1 MTLSAEKK
9 LEVNAAVGS
18 ALDARLAADV
28 SAALG
33 PKVDVQK
40 SLTLTRA
47 LNTGIR
53 AKVGSTLGVGAPP
66 ATGAAG
72 TVAPSGALSLGV
84 SLGTRASTGATSGGK
99 VSLGASLSGSFGVGA
114 TAGTNRA
121 SQSGVTSRAAASLKA
136 SLTASLDSTLL
147 GLGLSGSER
156 AELRRDIA
164 PAIEDAVGEGFGSAF
179 GPELGYPHAQ
189 GTVLLGCEVTMRDVG
204 AWRGWVEIDWDSE
217 KEAPTGPFVF
227 DIDGVE
233 FRSTV
238 IPGRSGGWGGRMRV
252 YVVGGAGGLDEE
264 LPVQNYAAGVTRIK
278 TVVDDILRAAGETL
292 SSEADAAILGT
303 QLPAWQRSAGPA
315 TAALDLVLAQAGATW
330 RVLRDGTVWVGVDA
344 WPEVEPS
351 GTVLE
356 SDWADGVITVAPDFA
371 TLVPGITVREQK
383 ISEVRHELGPK
394 GLRSH
399 LHAKTIAQLMER
411 FVRRTQKDTEY
422 AKRYRCRVTRQNANG
437 TVDVLVDDE
446 RMKGRGVGSC
456 RVRVGLPGTTI
467 KVPSG
472 ARCLVGWDDGEPTLP
487 YVDGWES
494 GTSVT
499 SIDIG

>member
-1 MTLSAEKK
+1 MALSAEKK

-18 ALDARLAADV
+18 ALDARLSADV

-33 PKVDVQK
+33 PKVDLQR
-40 SLTLTRA
+40 SLALTRA

-53 AKVGSTLGVGAPP
+53 AKVGATLGVGAPP

-72 TVAPSGALSLGV
+72 TVAPSGALSLGS
-84 SLGTRASTGATSGGK
+84 SLGTRASAGSSSGGA
-99 VSLGASLSGSFGVGA
+99 VSLGVSLSGGFGVGA
-114 TAGTNRA
+114 SAGLDRA
-121 SQSGVTSRAAASLKA
+121 AQSGITSRAGAAIKA
-136 SLTASLDSTLL
+136 SLVASLDSTML
-147 GLGLSGSER
+147 GLGLSASER
-156 AELRRDIA
+156 SELRTEIA
-164 PAIEDAVGEGFGSAF
+164 PAIEQAVGEGFQTAF

-189 GTVLLGCEVTMRDVG
+189 GVVLLGCEVTMRDVG
-204 AWRGWVEIDWDSE
+204 AWRGWVEIDWDGE
-217 KEAPTGPFVF
+217 AEAPTGPFVF

-233 FRSTV
+233 FRATV
-238 IPGRSGGWGGRMRV
+238 VPGRSGAWGGRMRV

-264 LPVQNYAAGVTRIK
+264 LPVQNYAGGVTRIK
-278 TVVDDILRAAGETL
+278 TVVDDILRASGETL
-292 SSEADAAILGT
+292 SSEADATILAT
-303 QLPAWQRSAGPA
+303 QLPSWQRSAGPA

-330 RVLRDGTVWVGVDA
+330 RVLRDGTVWVGVDS

-356 SDWADGVITVAPDFA
+356 SDWADGVITVAPDFP

-394 GLRSH
+394 GLRTH

-411 FVRRTQKDTEY
+411 FTRRTQKESEY

-446 RMKGRGVGSC
+446 RMKGRGIGSC
-456 RVRVGLPGTTI
+456 RVRAGFPGATI
-467 KVPSG
+467 KVPAG

-494 GTSVT
+494 GTAFT